1 MIPTWIA
8 LLIVLFV
15 CALAIA
21 GVIVVATDARH
32 EYERGWNAGKKD
44 GYNDALSDQG
54 LGDRLR
60 RGEAL

>member
-1 MIPTWIA
+1 MIPIWIA
-8 LLIVLFV
+8 LLIVLLV

-21 GVIVVATDARH
+21 GVLVVAYDARL

-54 LGDRLR
+54 LADRIR
-60 RGEAL
+60 NGEAL